1 MKKEIKS
8 LSFELKSIQ
17 EDEEYF
23 TFDGYAST
31 FGNVDLGDDAIMK
44 GAFLSSLTK
53 NSSVPIL
60 WQHQMS
66 EPIGKSI
73 ELYEDDKGLYIKG
86 KLPKKDTLVSGRII
100 PQMKVGSIREMS
112 IGFFTRDSEMDK
124 GIRLIKEI
132 ELYEV
137 SLVTKAMNPQA
148 IVSGF
153 KSMESIRDIEQ
164 SLKDM
169 GLSNSE
175 AKTLISKVKEFSSQ
189 RDAEE
194 KAHRDDE
201 IKQKVI
207 NDLNSY
213 IINLKNK

>member
-31 FGNVDLGDDAIMK
+31 FGNVDFGDDAIMK
-44 GAFLSSLTK
+44 GAFVTSLAK

-73 ELYEDDKGLYIKG
+73 QLNEDEKGLYIKAI
-86 KLPKKDTLVSGRII
+86 LPKGDTLVSGRII

-124 GIRLIKEI
+124 GIRLLKQID
-132 ELYEV
+132 LYEV

-175 AKTLISKVKEFSSQ
+175 AKTLISKVKEFSTQ
-189 RDAEE
+189 REVEE
-194 KAHRDDE
+194 NNQREAD
-201 IKQKVI
+201 IKQQIITNLNKFI
-207 NDLNSY
+207 NNS
-213 IINLKNK
+213 K